1 MSAYKYRRIKLPYE
15 LNDLEWIISFK
26 TMYYHYEILHANYE
40 TKLDEALRRS
50 KLDEQLFPTL
60 EELMEN
66 LENLPADIKNDVR
79 FFGGGLINH
88 NFFFTHL
95 IKKDNLEKKISSE
108 LLNAIN
114 NEFSNLDN
122 LKKKLLESALKVRG
136 SGWTWLVL
144 GKNNDLS
151 IINTANQDSPWS
163 LHLHPLIAI
172 DVWEHAYYFDYGAG
186 REEYVKNL
194 INNLL
199 NWEYISQIHF
209 QYTLLDKI
217 TNF

>member
-1 MSAYKYRRIKLPYE
+1 MSKINYKYKRIELPYE
-15 LNDLEWIISFK
+15 LNDLEWVISFK
-26 TMYYHYEILHANYE
+26 TMYYHYEILHKNYE
-40 TKLDEALRRS
+40 VKLDETLRGTRIEKQFDS
-50 KLDEQLFPTL
+50 L

-66 LENLPADIKNDVR
+66 LENLSADIKNDVR

-88 NFFFTHL
+88 NFFFAHL

-122 LKKKLLESALKVRG
+122 LKEKLLESTLKIRG

-144 GKNNDLS
+144 GKNNNLL

-163 LHLHPLIAI
+163 LHLRPLIAI
-172 DVWEHAYYFDYGAG
+172 DV
-186 REEYVKNL
+186 
-194 INNLL
+194 
-199 NWEYISQIHF
+199 
-209 QYTLLDKI
+209 
-217 TNF
+217 